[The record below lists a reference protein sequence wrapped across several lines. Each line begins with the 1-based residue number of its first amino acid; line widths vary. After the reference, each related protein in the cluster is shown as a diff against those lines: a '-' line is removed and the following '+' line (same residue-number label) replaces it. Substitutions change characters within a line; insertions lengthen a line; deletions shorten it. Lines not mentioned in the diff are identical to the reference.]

1 MTFKY
6 QLHAD
11 SPIYDMLNILPLM
24 NLEVGDDNFT
34 ADKNYKHIF
43 KWLQNLLLWDKGH
56 EVHGVHIEPA
66 MIHSHFASYRL
77 NLTWINYLLNPND
90 QQDVKLAYDM
100 LQEVWSLPDST
111 PDMLPGFH

>member
-43 KWLQNLLLWDKGH
+43 KWLQNLLL
-56 EVHGVHIEPA
+56 
-66 MIHSHFASYRL
+66 
-77 NLTWINYLLNPND
+77 
-90 QQDVKLAYDM
+90 
-100 LQEVWSLPDST
+100 
-111 PDMLPGFH
+111 

>member
-1 MTFKY
+1 
-6 QLHAD
+6 
-11 SPIYDMLNILPLM
+11 
-24 NLEVGDDNFT
+24 
-34 ADKNYKHIF
+34 
-43 KWLQNLLLWDKGH
+43 
-56 EVHGVHIEPA
+56 